1 MITPGSIFTPDKK
14 NQLVS
19 EVQDELTKLN
29 ATLRKSYPESFLN
42 KLRDIQKQLSDIL
55 KELTDMKGVVTPQ
68 KTDAVLDSIS
78 MSKKTRLESDYALG
92 IKRSTVIFLLFTG
105 MAIGLY
111 IHMKKR
117 NK

>member
-14 NQLVS
+14 SQLIS

-29 ATLRKSYPESFLN
+29 GSLNRAYPDSFLN
-42 KLRDIQKQLSDIL
+42 KLRDIQKQLTDIL

-68 KTDAVLDSIS
+68 KTDSVLDSIS
-78 MSKKTRLESDYALG
+78 LSKKTRLESDFVLG
-92 IKRSTVIFLLFTG
+92 MKRSTVVFLLFTG

-117 NK
+117 KK